1 MTLADLDLA
10 QRLAAVPGIW
20 RAGMADT
27 MGRRVLA
34 ARDGMCLCAWYEGPS
49 GAEQPRMG
57 WVRFE
62 QMAPIDFDDGPTRG
76 ALLDVAREMWVDPS
90 IYLAPCTEIR
100 PDGTSPVWF
109 VYTGRGRG
117 PIGYAPTEGAAIAAA
132 ILAAPALSVTTTP
145 PPAPSAAS

>member
-1 MTLADLDLA
+1 MTPADIDLA
-10 QRLAAVPGIW
+10 RRLAAVPGIW
-20 RAGMADT
+20 RTGMADT

-62 QMAPIDFDDGPTRG
+62 QMAPPDLNDGPTRG
-76 ALLDVAREMWVDPS
+76 ALLDVAREMWDDPG
-90 IYLAPCTEIR
+90 LFCR
-100 PDGTSPVWF
+100 PGDGGWCVVNSNLRIIA
-109 VYTGRGRG
+109 RG
-117 PIGYAPTEGAAIAAA
+117 PTEGAAIAAA
-132 ILAAPALSVTTTP
+132 ILAAPAVTVTTTP